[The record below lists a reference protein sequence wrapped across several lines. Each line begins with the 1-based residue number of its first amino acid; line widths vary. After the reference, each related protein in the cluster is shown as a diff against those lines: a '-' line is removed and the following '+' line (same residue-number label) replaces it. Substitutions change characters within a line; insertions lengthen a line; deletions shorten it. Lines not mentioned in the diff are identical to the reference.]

1 MEKRNRRER
10 REPGE
15 IRREQ
20 RGYPKPEDAWRESG
34 GARGEADEVWSEGE
48 AYRDSGDEE
57 SGCQEEWASGEA
69 GTDDLEVWEDLE
81 EIREDSR
88 TEQRPAQGSPGGESK
103 RKPSSAASA
112 GY

>member
-20 RGYPKPEDAWRESG
+20 RGYPKPQESREDAWRESG
-34 GARGEADEVWSEGE
+34 GAREEADEVWSEGE
-48 AYRDSGDEE
+48 AYRDSGHEGYD
-57 SGCQEEWASGEA
+57 CQEEWMSGEA
-69 GTDDLEVWEDLE
+69 GTDELEVWEDLE

-88 TEQRPAQGSPGGESK
+88 TEPIHT
-103 RKPSSAASA
+103 A
-112 GY
+112 GTERTFR